1 MQPDLFI
8 WGNNLKGEI
17 IMFNMII
24 AGVGGQGSILAS
36 HIFAEAAIRASVT
49 NGDNDIKVRLGETFG
64 AAMRGGSVA
73 SHIKIGSDV
82 YSPLV
87 PEDKAD
93 VILGLEPLETLRV
106 GVNYIAPGGMVI
118 MNIRKYESFDVKTG
132 QAEYPSISDIIDSF
146 KKLNANVITLD
157 ATEIAIKA
165 GTAKVMNV
173 VMLGT
178 LATCPKNPVL
188 RKILEEVIKDRVPSK
203 TIEVNLKAFELGFNK
218 VSEDLR
224 R

>member
-1 MQPDLFI
+1 
-8 WGNNLKGEI
+8 
-17 IMFNMII
+17 MFNLII
-24 AGVGGQGSILAS
+24 TGVGGQGSILAS
-36 HIFAEAAIRASVT
+36 HIFADAAIRNSVA

-64 AAMRGGSVA
+64 AAMRGGSVT

-106 GVNYIAPGGMVI
+106 GLKYLAPGGMAI
-118 MNIRKYESFDVKTG
+118 MNIRKYKSVDVKTG
-132 QAEYPSISDIIDSF
+132 QAEYPSISNIIDYF

-157 ATEIAIKA
+157 ATEIAIKT
-165 GTAKVMNV
+165 GTAKAMNV
-173 VMLGT
+173 VMLGA
-178 LATCPKNPVL
+178 LASLPTNPVP
-188 RKILEEVIKDRVPSK
+188 RRILEEVIKDRVPPK

>member
-49 NGDNDIKVRLGETFG
+49 NGDNDIKVRVGETFG

-73 SHIKIGSDV
+73 SHVKIGSDV

-173 VMLGT
+173 VMLGA
-178 LATCPKNPVL
+178 LAACPKNPVPN
-188 RKILEEVIKDRVPSK
+188 RILEEVIKDRVPSK

-224 R
+224 K

>member
-1 MQPDLFI
+1 
-8 WGNNLKGEI
+8 
-17 IMFNMII
+17 MFNLII
-24 AGVGGQGSILAS
+24 TGVGGQGSILAS
-36 HIFAEAAIRASVT
+36 HIFAGAAIRSSVT

-64 AAMRGGSVA
+64 AAMRGGAVA

-82 YSPLV
+82 YSPLI

-106 GVNYIAPGGMVI
+106 GVNYIAPGGIVI
-118 MNIRKYESFDVKTG
+118 MNTRKYESVDVKTG
-132 QAEYPSISDIIDSF
+132 QAEYPSISNIIDYF

-157 ATEIAIKA
+157 ATEIAIKT
-165 GTAKVMNV
+165 GTAKAMNV
-173 VMLGT
+173 VMLGA
-178 LATCPKNPVL
+178 LASLPTNPVP
-188 RKILEEVIKDRVPSK
+188 RRILEEVIKDRVPPK

>member
-1 MQPDLFI
+1 
-8 WGNNLKGEI
+8 
-17 IMFNMII
+17 MFNMII

-36 HIFAEAAIRASVT
+36 YIFADAAIRASVT

-64 AAMRGGSVA
+64 AAMRGGAVA

-93 VILGLEPLETLRV
+93 VILGLEPLEALRV
-106 GVNYIAPGGMVI
+106 GVNYIAPGGIVI

-132 QAEYPSISDIIDSF
+132 QAEYPSISDIIGSF

-165 GTAKVMNV
+165 GTAKAMNV
-173 VMLGT
+173 VMLGA
-178 LATCPKNPVL
+178 LAACPKNPVL
-188 RKILEEVIKDRVPSK
+188 RKTLEEVIKDKVPSK

>member
-1 MQPDLFI
+1 
-8 WGNNLKGEI
+8 
-17 IMFNMII
+17 MFNVVI
-24 AGVGGQGSILAS
+24 AGVGGQGTILAS
-36 HIFAEAAIRASVT
+36 HIFADAAIRTSVT

-106 GVNYIAPGGMVI
+106 GVNYIAPGGIVI
-118 MNIRKYESFDVKTG
+118 MNIRKYESIDIKTG
-132 QAEYPSISDIIDSF
+132 QAEYPSISDIIDYF
-146 KKLNANVITLD
+146 NKLNANVITLD

-165 GTAKVMNV
+165 GTAKAMNV

-178 LATCPKNPVL
+178 LATCPKNPVP
-188 RKILEEVIKDRVPSK
+188 RKILEEVIKDKVPAK
-203 TIEVNLKAFELGFNK
+203 TIKVNLKAFELGFNK
-218 VSEDLR
+218 VSENLR

>member
-1 MQPDLFI
+1 
-8 WGNNLKGEI
+8 
-17 IMFNMII
+17 MFNMII

-36 HIFAEAAIRASVT
+36 HIFAGAAIRSSVT
-49 NGDNDIKVRLGETFG
+49 NGDNDIKVRVGETFG
-64 AAMRGGSVA
+64 AAMRGGAVA

-93 VILGLEPLETLRV
+93 VILGLEPLEALRL
-106 GVNYIAPGGMVI
+106 GVKYIAPGGMVI
-118 MNIRKYESFDVKTG
+118 MNIRKYESIDIKTG
-132 QAEYPSISDIIDSF
+132 QAEYPSISDITDSF

-165 GTAKVMNV
+165 GTAKAMNV
-173 VMLGT
+173 VMLGA
-178 LATCPKNPVL
+178 LASLPTNPVP
-188 RKILEEVIKDRVPSK
+188 RRILEEVIKDRVPPK

-218 VSEDLR
+218 VSKDLR

>member
-1 MQPDLFI
+1 
-8 WGNNLKGEI
+8 
-17 IMFNMII
+17 MFNMII

-36 HIFAEAAIRASVT
+36 HIFADAALCASVT
-49 NGDNDIKVRLGETFG
+49 NGDKDTKVRLGETFG

-93 VILGLEPLETLRV
+93 VILGLEPLETLRI
-106 GVNYIAPGGMVI
+106 GVNYIAPGGIVI
-118 MNIRKYESFDVKTG
+118 INIRKYESVDVKTG
-132 QAEYPSISDIIDSF
+132 QAEYPSISDIVSSF
-146 KKLNANVITLD
+146 KKLNAHVITLD

-165 GTAKVMNV
+165 GTAKAMNV
-173 VMLGT
+173 VMLGA
-178 LATCPKNPVL
+178 LAACPKNPVPN
-188 RKILEEVIKDRVPSK
+188 RILEEAIKDRVPAK
-203 TIEVNLKAFELGFNK
+203 TIEANLKAFELGFNK

>member
-1 MQPDLFI
+1 
-8 WGNNLKGEI
+8 
-17 IMFNMII
+17 MFNVVI
-24 AGVGGQGSILAS
+24 AGVGGQGTILAS
-36 HIFAEAAIRASVT
+36 HIFADAAIRTSVT

-82 YSPLV
+82 YSPLI

-106 GVNYIAPGGMVI
+106 GVNYITPGGMVI
-118 MNIRKYESFDVKTG
+118 MNIRKYESIDIKIG
-132 QAEYPSISDIIDSF
+132 QAEYPSISDITDSF
-146 KKLNANVITLD
+146 KKLNAHVITLD
-157 ATEIAIKA
+157 ATEIALKA
-165 GTAKVMNV
+165 GTAKAINV
-173 VMLGT
+173 VMLGA
-178 LATCPKNPVL
+178 LAACPKNPVPY
-188 RKILEEVIKDRVPSK
+188 KILEEVIKDRVPPK
-203 TIEVNLKAFELGFNK
+203 TIDVNFKAFGLGFNK

>member
-1 MQPDLFI
+1 
-8 WGNNLKGEI
+8 
-17 IMFNMII
+17 MFNMII

-36 HIFAEAAIRASVT
+36 HIFADAALRASVT
-49 NGDNDIKVRLGETFG
+49 NGNNDIKVRLGETFG

-93 VILGLEPLETLRV
+93 VILGLEPLETLRI

-118 MNIRKYESFDVKTG
+118 MNIRKYESVDVKTG

-165 GTAKVMNV
+165 GTAKAMNV
-173 VMLGT
+173 VMLGA
-178 LATCPKNPVL
+178 LAACPKNPVP
-188 RKILEEVIKDRVPSK
+188 RKILEEVIKDKVPSK
-203 TIEVNLKAFELGFNK
+203 TIEVNMRAFELGFSK

-224 R
+224 E

>member
-8 WGNNLKGEI
+8 WCNNIKGEI

-36 HIFAEAAIRASVT
+36 HIFADAAIRASVT
-49 NGDNDIKVRLGETFG
+49 NGDNDIKVRVGETFG
-64 AAMRGGSVA
+64 AAMRGGAVA

-93 VILGLEPLETLRV
+93 VMLGLEPLEALRV

-118 MNIRKYESFDVKTG
+118 MNIRKYESFDVKIG
-132 QAEYPSISDIIDSF
+132 QAEYPSISDIIGSF

-165 GTAKVMNV
+165 GTAKAMNV
-173 VMLGT
+173 VMLGA
-178 LATCPKNPVL
+178 LAACPKNPVP
-188 RKILEEVIKDRVPSK
+188 RKTLEEAIKDKVPSK

>member
-1 MQPDLFI
+1 MFI
-8 WGNNLKGEI
+8 WCNKIKKRGI

-24 AGVGGQGSILAS
+24 AGVGGQGTILAS
-36 HIFAEAAIRASVT
+36 HIFADAAIRASVI
-49 NGDNDIKVRLGETFG
+49 NGDNDMKVRLGETFG
-64 AAMRGGSVA
+64 AAMRGGAVA

-118 MNIRKYESFDVKTG
+118 MNIWKYESIDIKTG
-132 QAEYPSISDIIDSF
+132 QAEYPSISDITDSF
-146 KKLNANVITLD
+146 KKLNADVITLD
-157 ATEIAIKA
+157 ATEIAIKV
-165 GTAKVMNV
+165 GTSKAMNV
-173 VMLGT
+173 VMLGA
-178 LATCPKNPVL
+178 LASLPTNPVP
-188 RKILEEVIKDRVPSK
+188 RKILEEVIKDRVPPK

-218 VSEDLR
+218 VSENLR

>member
-1 MQPDLFI
+1 
-8 WGNNLKGEI
+8 
-17 IMFNMII
+17 MFNMII

-36 HIFAEAAIRASVT
+36 HIFADAAIRASVA

-64 AAMRGGSVA
+64 AAMRGGAVA
-73 SHIKIGSDV
+73 SHVKIGSDV
-82 YSPLV
+82 FSPFV
-87 PEDKAD
+87 PEDKSD
-93 VILGLEPLETLRV
+93 VVLGLEPLEALRV
-106 GVNYIAPGGMVI
+106 GVKYIAPGGIVI
-118 MNIRKYESFDVKTG
+118 MNIRKYESVDVKTG
-132 QAEYPSISDIIDSF
+132 QAEYPSISDIIGSF

-165 GTAKVMNV
+165 GTAKARNV
-173 VMLGT
+173 VMLGA
-178 LATCPKNPVL
+178 LAACPKNPVP

-224 R
+224 K